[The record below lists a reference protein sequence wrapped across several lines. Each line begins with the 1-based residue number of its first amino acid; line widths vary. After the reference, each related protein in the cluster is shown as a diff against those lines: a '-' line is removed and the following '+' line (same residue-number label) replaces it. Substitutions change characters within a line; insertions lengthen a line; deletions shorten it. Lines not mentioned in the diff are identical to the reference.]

1 LQPGRKVIKPLAQ
14 RTFFLAQ
21 RESLTLAGLLKPGT
35 ASRSKKKQARDVW
48 KSLSPEHD
56 QDPRVLKAQLDVIAG
71 VSGTSW
77 VTTPLWAL
85 GLAWLGSSSCGYFGS
100 RDIAVTMIFPVIVT
114 LVSFISY
121 AIYARYRKAAPAD
134 PAALAR
140 WTTCFLLIQVA
151 ISAAW
156 GLFPWIVWTKIEITN
171 SLFILLAVCATLSS
185 LMLSRA
191 SDISMFLAGMIPMV
205 TLTALRFAFSDAW
218 IDIVFAP
225 LVPLYGL
232 HLFVDG
238 RRFIS
243 RMQENV
249 RLRFN
254 VEDLAAAVTKAKDEA
269 VRKRYEAESASA
281 SKTAFLANMS
291 HELRTPLNAI
301 LGFSDLIAHQAMGP
315 NAMTRYSEYAR
326 DIHGSGEHLLS
337 LINDLLD
344 VAKIEAGKMQID
356 PMPLDPLE
364 VVGHAAR
371 LMEPRLAEKN
381 QTFSIDLPPET
392 PLLLADERALRQI
405 LLNLLSNAAKFTQ
418 AGGAIAVS
426 GGPDDKG
433 GFNLCVSDN
442 GPGIAEDKLARVFQP
457 FSQIDNRYD
466 RQAGGTGLGLALV
479 QGLVQLHG
487 GRVWLESGEG
497 KGVKAHIYFPSTL
510 PRPELR
516 KTA

>member
-1 LQPGRKVIKPLAQ
+1 MWK
-14 RTFFLAQ
+14 
-21 RESLTLAGLLKPGT
+21 GLN
-35 ASRSKKKQARDVW
+35 
-48 KSLSPEHD
+48 PERNK
-56 QDPRVLKAQLDVIAG
+56 DPRVLKAQLDVIAG
-71 VSGTSW
+71 VSRSSW
-77 VTTPLWAL
+77 LTTPLWSLA
-85 GLAWLGSSSCGYFGS
+85 LAWLGSSSCGYFGQ
-100 RDIAVTMIFPVIVT
+100 RAFTVTAIFPVIVT

-121 AIYARYRKAAPAD
+121 AIYARYRRAAPTD
-134 PAALAR
+134 PVVLER
-140 WTTCFLLIQVA
+140 WVTCFLLIQVA

-156 GLFPWIVWTKIEITN
+156 GLFPWIVWTKVEVTN
-171 SLFILLAVCATLSS
+171 SLFILLSICATLSS

-191 SDISMFLAGMIPMV
+191 SSLSMFLAGMIPMV
-205 TLTALRFAFSDAW
+205 ALTALRFAFSDAW
-218 IDIVFAP
+218 IDVVFAP

-243 RMQENV
+243 RMQENI
-249 RLRFN
+249 RLRFH

-269 VRKRYEAESASA
+269 VKKRYEAESASA

-344 VAKIEAGKMQID
+344 VAKIEAGKMQIE
-356 PMPLDPLE
+356 PLPLDPAE
-364 VVGHAAR
+364 AVGHAAR
-371 LMEPRLAEKN
+371 LMAPRLAEKN
-381 QTFSIDLPPET
+381 QAFSIALPPE
-392 PLLLADERALRQI
+392 PPYLLADERALRQI

-418 AGGAIAVS
+418 VGGAIAVT
-426 GGPDDKG
+426 GGPDGKG
-433 GFNLCVSDN
+433 GFTLCVADN
-442 GPGIAEDKLARVFQP
+442 GPGIPEDKLSRVFQP

-497 KGVKAHIYFPSTL
+497 KGVKAHIHFPSTL
-510 PRPELR
+510 PRPNLR
-516 KTA
+516 KSA